1 MGSMR
6 GKTKKNTLYVQMFGG
21 FSLSYEGK
29 LITGGVKSRESQF
42 VYLMQILLHERVD
55 GVSRDRL
62 EAVLF
67 EDRDIGD
74 IHHAT
79 RSVIYNAKKKLRN
92 AGLQEANYIVQKDV
106 VYYWTDEVP
115 VVEDAREFERLY
127 LEAEETQDLKGR
139 LKRYLDA
146 CYCYKGEFLPAHAG
160 ILWVAQEAKKYR
172 GMFCACMDKAVWLL
186 RASENY
192 GEMEALGLY
201 AAKISP
207 MSDWETVTMEA
218 LVSMKRYADARKFYD
233 DTVELYFQEQGLRP
247 SRQMMELVHK
257 LGTQLEHQR
266 GALNDIQKRLS
277 EENQESAG
285 GYLCSYPVFQGIYH
299 MVERMMG
306 RGGQSVY
313 LMLCMVMDGRGKM
326 IEDELVLEELTEYL
340 GEAILTSVR
349 RSDALCRYGN
359 GQYLVLLVNTV
370 LEDCQII
377 QERINTHFAARRRR
391 TEIQYYVNSVIC
403 SPDRGKKLS

>member
-1 MGSMR
+1 
-6 GKTKKNTLYVQMFGG
+6 
-21 FSLSYEGK
+21 
-29 LITGGVKSRESQF
+29 
-42 VYLMQILLHERVD
+42 
-55 GVSRDRL
+55 
-62 EAVLF
+62 
-67 EDRDIGD
+67 
-74 IHHAT
+74 
-79 RSVIYNAKKKLRN
+79 
-92 AGLQEANYIVQKDV
+92 
-106 VYYWTDEVP
+106 
-115 VVEDAREFERLY
+115 
-127 LEAEETQDLKGR
+127 
-139 LKRYLDA
+139 
-146 CYCYKGEFLPAHAG
+146 
-160 ILWVAQEAKKYR
+160 
-172 GMFCACMDKAVWLL
+172 
-186 RASENY
+186 
-192 GEMEALGLY
+192 
-201 AAKISP
+201 
-207 MSDWETVTMEA
+207 
-218 LVSMKRYADARKFYD
+218 
-233 DTVELYFQEQGLRP
+233 
-247 SRQMMELVHK
+247 MELVHK

-277 EENQESAG
+277 EENQENAG

-313 LMLCMVMDGRGKM
+313 LMLCMVMDGRGKV